1 MDSTHKSIL
10 VVEDQHIILTYIKGI
25 LKNKFETIH
34 TALNGADGLE
44 LYKTHRPDIVITDL
58 QMPVMDGLEMIQHI
72 RKIDPDS
79 KILITSAYSNT
90 NYMLKAIDLG
100 VNGFHIKP
108 IDSDRLLEQIDMLVK
123 QLRLEEKALEE
134 EEKFRVLSSAARDA
148 IVMMDINGMIT
159 FWNKG
164 AERIF
169 GYTQEEVIGKELHK
183 FLVPDYYYEDY
194 IKAMPQ
200 FRNSGDGEFI
210 GKTIELKA
218 LRKDQTSITVELS
231 LTSVKLHNEWNA
243 IGIMRDITDR
253 ILANEELIKAYK
265 KMDVLAHTDH
275 LTQLSN
281 RLDMMEK
288 LNYECLRF
296 ERSAVQ
302 FSIAIGDVDGFKEI
316 NDTYGHQAG
325 DEVLSNI
332 ARILETSIRK
342 QDILGRWGGE
352 EFILMY
358 PKTNLEGALVVT
370 EKIRKSIDEADFE
383 YDQKKIHAT
392 ITFGVATYNKKM
404 DIDACIKIADE
415 ALYKGKKR
423 GKNCVVGLSKND
435 QNNSH
440 RE

>member
-1 MDSTHKSIL
+1 MKPSHKSIL
-10 VVEDQHIILTYIKGI
+10 IVEDQHIILSYVKSI
-25 LKNKFETIH
+25 LKKKFGTIH
-34 TALNGADGLE
+34 TALNGAEGLN
-44 LYKTHRPDIVITDL
+44 LYKTHKPDIVVTDL

-72 RKIDPDS
+72 RTLDPDA

-108 IDSDRLLEQIDMLVK
+108 IDSDRLLEQIDALVK
-123 QLRLEEKALEE
+123 QLSLEEKALEE

-148 IVMMDINGMIT
+148 IVMMDINGMVT
-159 FWNKG
+159 FWNQG

-169 GYTQEEVIGKELHK
+169 GYTKEEVIGKELHK
-183 FLVPDYYYEDY
+183 FLAPDYYYEDHN
-194 IKAMPQ
+194 KAMPK
-200 FRNSGDGEFI
+200 FRNSGDGKFV

-218 LRKDQTSITVELS
+218 LRKDQSSIAVELS

-253 ILANEELIKAYK
+253 ILAKEELIKAYK
-265 KMDVLAHTDH
+265 KMDILAHTDH

-288 LNYECLRF
+288 LNYECTRF

-332 ARILETSIRK
+332 AHILQTSIRK
-342 QDILGRWGGE
+342 QDIVGRWGGE
-352 EFILMY
+352 EFILMF
-358 PKTNLEGALVVT
+358 PKTTLEGALIVA
-370 EKIRKSIDEADFE
+370 EKIRKSIEEADFE
-383 YDQKKIHAT
+383 YEQNKIRAT
-392 ITFGVATYNKKM
+392 ITFGVATYDEKM
-404 DIDACIKIADE
+404 DIDACIKMADE

-423 GKNCVVGLSKND
+423 GKNCVVGLSKKD
-435 QNNSH
+435 KV
-440 RE
+440 

>member
-1 MDSTHKSIL
+1 MKPSHKSIL
-10 VVEDQHIILTYIKGI
+10 IVEDQHIILTYIKSI
-25 LKNKFETIH
+25 LKKKFGTIH
-34 TALNGADGLE
+34 TALNGAEGLN
-44 LYKTHRPDIVITDL
+44 LYKTHKPDIVVTDL

-72 RKIDPDS
+72 RTLDPDA

-108 IDSDRLLEQIDMLVK
+108 IDSDRLLEQIDALVK
-123 QLRLEEKALEE
+123 QLSLEEKALEE

-148 IVMMDINGMIT
+148 IVMMDINGMVT
-159 FWNKG
+159 FWNQG

-169 GYTQEEVIGKELHK
+169 GYTKEEVIGKELHK
-183 FLVPDYYYEDY
+183 FLAPDYYYEDHN
-194 IKAMPQ
+194 KAMPK
-200 FRNSGDGEFI
+200 FRNSGDGKFV

-218 LRKDQTSITVELS
+218 LRKDQSSIAVELS

-253 ILANEELIKAYK
+253 ILAKEELIKAYK
-265 KMDVLAHTDH
+265 KMDILAHTDH

-288 LNYECLRF
+288 LNYECTRF

-332 ARILETSIRK
+332 AHILQTSIRK
-342 QDILGRWGGE
+342 QDIVGRWGGE
-352 EFILMY
+352 EFILMF
-358 PKTNLEGALVVT
+358 PKTTLEGALIVA
-370 EKIRKSIDEADFE
+370 EKIRKSIEEADFE
-383 YDQKKIHAT
+383 YEQNKIRAT
-392 ITFGVATYNKKM
+392 ITFGVATYDEKM
-404 DIDACIKIADE
+404 DIDACIKMADE

-423 GKNCVVGLSKND
+423 GKNCVVGLSKKD
-435 QNNSH
+435 KV
-440 RE
+440 

>member
-10 VVEDQHIILTYIKGI
+10 VVEDQHIILSYIKRV
-25 LKNKFETIH
+25 LKNKFDTIY
-34 TALNGADGLE
+34 TALNGAEGLE
-44 LYKTHRPDIVITDL
+44 LYKTHRPDIVVTDL
-58 QMPVMDGLEMIQHI
+58 QMPVMDGLEMIRHI
-72 RKIDPDS
+72 RTLDPDA

-90 NYMLKAIDLG
+90 NYMLQAIDLG
-100 VNGFHIKP
+100 VNGFLIKP
-108 IDSDRLLEQIDMLVK
+108 VDTDRLLEQIDALVK
-123 QLRLEEKALEE
+123 QLNLEEKAVEE

-159 FWNKG
+159 FWNNG

-169 GYTQEEVIGKELHK
+169 GFTREEVMGKELHK
-183 FLVPDYYYEDY
+183 FLAPDYYYEDHR
-194 IKAMPQ
+194 KAMPF
-200 FRNSGDGEFI
+200 FRSSGEGKFI

-218 LRKDQTSITVELS
+218 LTKDQTIITVELS

-243 IGIMRDITDR
+243 IGIMRDISDR
-253 ILANEELIKAYK
+253 IKAKEEIIRAYK

-288 LNYECLRF
+288 LNYECSRF

-325 DEVLSNI
+325 DMVLTNI
-332 ARILETSIRK
+332 AQLLKESTRK
-342 QDILGRWGGE
+342 QDIVGRWGGE

-358 PKTNLEGALVVT
+358 PKTNLQGALIVT
-370 EKIRKSIDEADFE
+370 EKIRKSIDDAEFE
-383 YDQKKIHAT
+383 YDGKKIHAT
-392 ITFGVATYNKKM
+392 ITFGVATYDKKM
-404 DIDACIKIADE
+404 DIDECIKIADE

-435 QNNSH
+435 K
-440 RE
+440 E

>member
-1 MDSTHKSIL
+1 MKPSHKSIL
-10 VVEDQHIILTYIKGI
+10 IVEDQHIILTYIKSI
-25 LKNKFETIH
+25 LKKKFGTIH
-34 TALNGADGLE
+34 TALNGAEGLN
-44 LYKTHRPDIVITDL
+44 LYKTHKPDIVVTDL

-72 RKIDPDS
+72 RTLDPDA

-108 IDSDRLLEQIDMLVK
+108 IDSDRLLEQIDALVK
-123 QLRLEEKALEE
+123 QLSLEEKALEE

-148 IVMMDINGMIT
+148 IVMMDINGMVT
-159 FWNKG
+159 FWNQG

-169 GYTQEEVIGKELHK
+169 GYTKEEVIGKELHK
-183 FLVPDYYYEDY
+183 FLAPDYYYEDHN
-194 IKAMPQ
+194 KAMPK
-200 FRNSGDGEFI
+200 FRNSGDGKFV

-218 LRKDQTSITVELS
+218 LRKDQSSIAVELS

-253 ILANEELIKAYK
+253 ILAKEELIKAYK
-265 KMDVLAHTDH
+265 KMDILAHTDH

-288 LNYECLRF
+288 LNYECTRF

-332 ARILETSIRK
+332 AHILQTSIRK
-342 QDILGRWGGE
+342 QDIVGRWGGE
-352 EFILMY
+352 EFILMF
-358 PKTNLEGALVVT
+358 PKTTLEGALIVA
-370 EKIRKSIDEADFE
+370 EKIRKSIEEANFE
-383 YDQKKIHAT
+383 YEQNKIRAT
-392 ITFGVATYNKKM
+392 ITFGVATYDEKM
-404 DIDACIKIADE
+404 DIDACIKMADE

-423 GKNCVVGLSKND
+423 GKNCVVGLSKKD
-435 QNNSH
+435 KV
-440 RE
+440 

>member
-1 MDSTHKSIL
+1 MDSANKSIL
-10 VVEDQHIILTYIKGI
+10 VVEDQHIILSYIKGI
-25 LKNKFETIH
+25 LENKFGTIY
-34 TALNGADGLE
+34 TALNGAEGLE
-44 LYKTHRPDIVITDL
+44 LYKTHKPDIVITDL

-72 RKIDPDS
+72 RKLDPDA

-108 IDSDRLLEQIDMLVK
+108 IDSDRLLEQIDALVK
-123 QLRLEEKALEE
+123 QLSLEEKALEE

-148 IVMMDINGMIT
+148 IVMMDINGMTT

-169 GYTQEEVIGKELHK
+169 GFTREDAIGKELHR
-183 FLVPDYYYEDY
+183 FLAPEYYYEDHK
-194 IKAMPQ
+194 KAMSH
-200 FRNSGDGEFI
+200 FKSTGNGKFI

-218 LRKDQTSITVELS
+218 LRKDRTPITVELS

-253 ILANEELIKAYK
+253 IKAEEEIVKAYK
-265 KMDVLAHTDH
+265 KMDILAHTDH

-288 LNYECLRF
+288 LNYECSRF
-296 ERSAVQ
+296 ERSGVQ
-302 FSIAIGDVDGFKEI
+302 FSIAIGDVDSFKDV

-325 DEVLSNI
+325 DKVLNGI
-332 ARILETSIRK
+332 ARLLKSNVRK
-342 QDILGRWGGE
+342 QDIVGRWGGE

-358 PKTNLEGALVVT
+358 PKTNLQGAIFVT
-370 EKIRKSIDEADFE
+370 EKIRKSIEEADFE
-383 YDQKKIHAT
+383 YDEKIIHTT
-392 ITFGVATYNKKM
+392 ITFGVATYDEKM
-404 DIDACIKIADE
+404 DIDACIKLADK
-415 ALYKGKKR
+415 ALYKGKKD
-423 GKNCVVGLSKND
+423 GKNCVVGLLKND
-435 QNNSH
+435 
-440 RE
+440 EFII